1 MKYIP
6 PHNNDMHTYYTTIC
20 RLVGLFNNP
29 KLNTAYKFKIYN
41 MYVNVLTKIQ
51 QNSKHKSIQ
60 IFLRMISVFWMGKS

>member
-1 MKYIP
+1 
-6 PHNNDMHTYYTTIC
+6 MHTYFTTIW
-20 RLVGLFNNP
+20 RLVSLFNNP

-60 IFLRMISVFWMGKS
+60 VFLFIISVFWDGKIIIYYHIIN